1 MSSQNI
7 LVESHGHRTPFSKG
21 ILAQSLKAAGI
32 DEASA
37 NRIARNIE
45 GHLLEEEKYKVQ
57 RREIRKL
64 AVEHIESLIGES
76 GAEKYLTWRQLQHG
90 REPMVILISG
100 ATGVG
105 KSTTAAQ
112 LAHRLGIM
120 HVIGTD
126 AVREVMRK
134 IISPDLMPTLH
145 LSSYT
150 AWKALKT
157 PGTGGKDS
165 TVAGFERHAKYVLV
179 GVEAVIERA
188 LREGLSIII
197 EGVHLVPGFIRK
209 EIMNRPNVVLVVVTA
224 SGEEQHRSRMYT
236 RSESIAT
243 KRPVDSYIKEF
254 SRIRTIQNY
263 VVKRAKEK
271 DLLIIQNDAIEETI
285 DKVFEE
291 VMSRARKIVFDKKTN
306 EKEED

>member
-1 MSSQNI
+1 MASGMI
-7 LVESHGHRTPFSKG
+7 LVESEGRTTPFSKG
-21 ILAQSLKAAGI
+21 ILAQSLTAAGI

-45 GHLLEEEKYKVQ
+45 AQLLAEGRTKVQ
-57 RREIRKL
+57 RKEIREL
-64 AVEHIESLIGES
+64 ARRNIEALVGEA
-76 GAEKYLTWRQLQHG
+76 GARRYLTWRQVQHG

-134 IISPDLMPTLH
+134 IISPELMPTLH

-150 AWKALKT
+150 SWKALRH
-157 PGTGGKDS
+157 PGISDEEAII
-165 TVAGFERHAKYVLV
+165 AGFDDHAKYVLV

-188 LREGLSIII
+188 LREGLSLII
-197 EGVHLVPGFIRK
+197 EGVHLVPGFLTKDI
-209 EIMNRPNVVLVVVTA
+209 ISRPNVVLVVLTA
-224 SGEEQHRSRMYT
+224 SEEEQHRNRMYT
-236 RSESIAT
+236 RAESVVT
-243 KRPVDSYIKEF
+243 KRPVNSYLKEF
-254 SRIRTIQNY
+254 SKIRAIQNY
-263 VVKRAKEK
+263 LVVRAKEEGTLVI
-271 DLLIIQNDAIEETI
+271 DNINIEQTVNE
-285 DKVFEE
+285 VFEE
-291 VMSRARKIVFDKKTN
+291 VMKRAREIVFG
-306 EKEED
+306 KESSRED